1 MIVTYFFVL
10 NIFLLFF
17 LFLLNFSI
25 TNILIISNIVLF
37 ASFLAIE
44 FIKKQKNFNKG
55 IKNEII

>member
-25 TNILIISNIVLF
+25 INILIISNIALF
-37 ASFLAIE
+37 ASFVAIE

>member
-25 TNILIISNIVLF
+25 INILIISNIALF
-37 ASFLAIE
+37 ASFVAIE
-44 FIKKQKNFNKG
+44 FIKKQKIL
-55 IKNEII
+55 IKE